1 MCVYA
6 CACVRYDMK
15 REPADHPPQ
24 LKIMDS
30 SARRCVCACVCVQH
44 GHKVEH
50 SEVARLF
57 AAV

>member
-1 MCVYA
+1 MDVCV
-6 CACVRYDMK
+6 
-15 REPADHPPQ
+15 
-24 LKIMDS
+24 
-30 SARRCVCACVCVQH
+30 CVCACVCVQH